1 MNSDDIFTLVIV
13 IILTF
18 VVWIAIGWENKELQN
33 IEALPELNDVPPDEQ
48 IKYLQSLACRPYV
61 EGVEWRRVVIGALI
75 ATFVIW
81 LFLHYYLKKQS
92 AKIDLVI
99 ILTFLIV
106 ITLTFYGFAVFK
118 GHHIDRVI
126 CKKANPDLPATI

>member
-18 VVWIAIGWENKELQN
+18 IIWIAVGWENKELQK

-48 IKYLQSLACRPYV
+48 FEYLQTLACQPWIN
-61 EGVEWRRVVIGALI
+61 GVEWRRVVIGSLI
-75 ATFVIW
+75 STFAVW

-99 ILTFLIV
+99 ILTIFVV
-106 ITLTFYGFAVFK
+106 ISLTFYSMAIFK

-126 CKKANPDLPATI
+126 CKKANPNIPAVI

>member
-1 MNSDDIFTLVIV
+1 MTSDDIFTLVVV
-13 IILTF
+13 IILSF
-18 VVWIAIGWENKELQN
+18 VIWIAIGWENKELQT
-33 IEALPELNDVPPDEQ
+33 IEALPELDDVPVDEQ
-48 IKYLQSLACRPYV
+48 FKYLQDLACRSFI

-99 ILTFLIV
+99 ILTILIV
-106 ITLTFYGFAVFK
+106 ITLTFYGFAIFK

-126 CKKANPDLPATI
+126 CKKANPDLPAAI